1 MDKGFALEKLQ
12 SLVGRDLRQLAD
24 ELGVTVW
31 RNGLNKGWAGHT
43 VERYLGLP
51 RSAQSPNLGSWELK
65 VAPLTRQTDG
75 TCVVKETIA
84 ITMLDPAE
92 VVAKPFEESH
102 LFTKLRKII
111 AVSRIREDSGE
122 TRSIC
127 KTVHAFDLE
136 ETALY
141 DDVAGDYEAIRKVI
155 RESGVEALTANIGAY
170 VQPRTK
176 GPGHGSTSRAF
187 YARKEFVEYIIGL
200 KLSPRSTGVLVPTV
214 PHALCTLARKTEPIE
229 SPWKTTWRVCLRIS
243 PVRADTG
250 ALTVLTNK
258 ATAKRLWMSHRRWK
272 VFGVELGC
280 LLVPSLLS
288 GRPKHAE
295 YGLGGNVVYATAGA
309 VPGQQL
315 CFHHLAQAPRRRL
328 VADVRE
334 VPEVAV
340 RDGPI
345 LTGDPQSNEPVEV
358 AAQLRCECLFQP
370 VELRP
375 VQS

>member
-31 RNGLNKGWAGHT
+31 RNGKLNKGWAGHT

-51 RSAQSPNLGSWELK
+51 LNSAQSPNLGSWELK

-111 AVSRIREDSGE
+111 SVSRIREDSGE

-200 KLSPRSTGVLVPTV
+200 KLSPRSTGVLVPTATCPV
-214 PHALCTLARKTEPIE
+214 HAGQENGNNREPLEDYMARLPENQ
-229 SPWKTTWRVCLRIS
+229 S
-243 PVRADTG
+243 G
-250 ALTVLTNK
+250 AG
-258 ATAKRLWMSHRRWK
+258 RHRCPYCAYEQGYRQAL
-272 VFGVELGC
+272 VDVSSAVEGIR
-280 LLVPSLLS
+280 
-288 GRPKHAE
+288 G
-295 YGLGGNVVYATAGA
+295 
-309 VPGQQL
+309 
-315 CFHHLAQAPRRRL
+315 
-328 VADVRE
+328 
-334 VPEVAV
+334 
-340 RDGPI
+340 
-345 LTGDPQSNEPVEV
+345 
-358 AAQLRCECLFQP
+358 
-370 VELRP
+370 
-375 VQS
+375 